1 MLFFKPGRA
10 GSLLNTYF
18 FKTSLRNG
26 NSQAGT
32 KEAEERQ
39 EEEKEEPFY
48 LCRQCLNPIT
58 PKSARMTVNGA
69 HQHTF
74 ANPHGIVFDIG
85 CFKEAEGCGAVGTP
99 TDEFV
104 WFAGYFWRVALCR
117 ACLTHMGWFFTSS
130 DSDSFF
136 GLIMDHLIESGD

>member
-1 MLFFKPGRA
+1 
-10 GSLLNTYF
+10 LLNTYI

-26 NSQAGT
+26 KSQADI
-32 KEAEERQ
+32 KEAEELQ
-39 EEEKEEPFY
+39 AEEKEEPFY

-58 PKSARMTVNGA
+58 PKSARIVVNGA

-85 CFKEAEGCGAVGTP
+85 CFKEAEGCGAVGSP

-104 WFAGYFWRVALCR
+104 WFAGYMWQVALCR
-117 ACLTHMGWFFTSS
+117 ACLAHLGWFFTSAV
-130 DSDSFF
+130 DDSFF